1 MELRQDGTA
10 TVSISPDL
18 LEVATKLKKK
28 KKKRLST
35 ADSSVFSKHRK
46 LQLAEVSHHAVQRY
60 IVKMATYVTVTVRQ
74 YSNGTC

>member
-46 LQLAEVSHHAVQRY
+46 LQLAEVSRHAVQ
-60 IVKMATYVTVTVRQ
+60 KMTTYVTVTVRQ